1 MVVGKLKLFPVVAP
15 RNCDEFQTE
24 SELNPW
30 GPAILGQSFRTG
42 PIVLLPIVRMR
53 EWSLNDP
60 VLDTVYSRKVTWSSK
75 GRYLY

>member
-1 MVVGKLKLFPVVAP
+1 MVVGKLKLFPVVAL

-30 GPAILGQSFRTG
+30 GPAILG

-53 EWSLNDP
+53 ELNLNDP
-60 VLDTVYSRKVTWSSK
+60 VLDTVYSREGDMVFYKADVCIK
-75 GRYLY
+75 R